1 LAVYIIR
8 LQHEIKD
15 LKRKLG
21 DTSTNGIHPPEDG
34 PPSKKRKF
42 PERNGQ
48 QQNGGGSSPHMAWR
62 TANASFVAKEI
73 SFSVPV
79 RKKLTLEV
87 IEGVE
92 GGMRGVNTTSGDME
106 VGMAWKD
113 VGEFRRLYRMRE
125 YT

>member
-1 LAVYIIR
+1 
-8 LQHEIKD
+8 
-15 LKRKLG
+15 
-21 DTSTNGIHPPEDG
+21 
-34 PPSKKRKF
+34 
-42 PERNGQ
+42 
-48 QQNGGGSSPHMAWR
+48 MAWR